1 MPWPEETPSSAAA
14 PPAAEEPLRQ
24 EVERADER
32 EQVSLPVELPALE
45 KPFVLL
51 NAVGTMLSVAL
62 ALLRKSRGKSR
73 WLAMGCAAG
82 ALAITLLTIGWYGI
96 VAADIWTIPVAALT
110 LLVFRLS
117 GRTQA

>member
-1 MPWPEETPSSAAA
+1 M
-14 PPAAEEPLRQ
+14 
-24 EVERADER
+24 
-32 EQVSLPVELPALE
+32 SLPVELPALE